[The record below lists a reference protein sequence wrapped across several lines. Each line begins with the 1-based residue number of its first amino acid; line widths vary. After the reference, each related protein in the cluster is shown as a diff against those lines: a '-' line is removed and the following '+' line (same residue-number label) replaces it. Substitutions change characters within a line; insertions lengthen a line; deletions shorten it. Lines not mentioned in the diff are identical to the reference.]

1 MLYFLYQ
8 IRGGI
13 AMDMEKMRKRISR
26 LRKENGWTQQKLAE
40 QLNVSPQA
48 VSKWECGEAVP
59 DIDILDKLSMIFNV
73 TIDSI
78 IKAQKVE
85 EFVFEFGIGI
95 LPYIDMSRKDNL
107 LQQVSLYHKIV
118 EFPRI
123 QFKDNIELKQM
134 QYRIILDDVIMVD
147 NNLEYVEENR
157 RIEEMLSY
165 IKLYINK
172 C

>member
-1 MLYFLYQ
+1 
-8 IRGGI
+8 
-13 AMDMEKMRKRISR
+13 MRS
-26 LRKENGWTQQKLAE
+26 L
-40 QLNVSPQA
+40 S
-48 VSKWECGEAVP
+48 
-59 DIDILDKLSMIFNV
+59 ILDKLSMIFKV

-78 IKAQKVE
+78 IKAQEVE
-85 EFVFEFGIGI
+85 KLVFEFGIDI

-118 EFPRI
+118 EFPPIR
-123 QFKDNIELKQM
+123 FKDSIELKQM

-165 IKLYINK
+165 IKLYVNK

>member
-1 MLYFLYQ
+1 MLYFSYQ

-13 AMDMEKMRKRISR
+13 AMDIGKIGKRISR

-78 IKAQKVE
+78 IKAQEVE
-85 EFVFEFGIGI
+85 KFVFEFGIGI
-95 LPYIDMSRKDNL
+95 IPYIDMSRKDNL
-107 LQQVSLYHKIV
+107 LEQVSLYHAPPPQLHLRGTAQSV
-118 EFPRI
+118 GCNSDGCCPC
-123 QFKDNIELKQM
+123 D
-134 QYRIILDDVIMVD
+134 IIDA
-147 NNLEYVEENR
+147 
-157 RIEEMLSY
+157 
-165 IKLYINK
+165 INSGTVQ
-172 C
+172 CPVS

>member
-1 MLYFLYQ
+1 
-8 IRGGI
+8 
-13 AMDMEKMRKRISR
+13 MDIGKMGKQISR

-59 DIDILDKLSMIFNV
+59 NIDILERLSKIFNV
-73 TIDSI
+73 TIDFI
-78 IKAQKVE
+78 IKAQEVGK
-85 EFVFEFGIGI
+85 FVFEFGIGI
-95 LPYIDMSRKDNL
+95 FPYIDMSRKDNL
-107 LQQVSLYHKIV
+107 LQQVSLYHKIAD
-118 EFPRI
+118 FPRI
-123 QFKDNIELKQM
+123 RFKDNIELKQM
-134 QYRIILDDVIMVD
+134 QYRIILDDVIMAG

-157 RIEEMLSY
+157 RVEEMLSY

>member
-1 MLYFLYQ
+1 MLYFSYQ

-13 AMDMEKMRKRISR
+13 AMDIGKIGKRISR

-59 DIDILDKLSMIFNV
+59 DIDILDKLSMIFKV

-78 IKAQKVE
+78 IKAQEVE
-85 EFVFEFGIGI
+85 KFVFEFGIGI

-107 LQQVSLYHKIV
+107 IQQVNLYHKIV
-118 EFPRI
+118 EFPHIR
-123 QFKDNIELKQM
+123 FKDNIELKQM
-134 QYRIILDDVIMVD
+134 QYRIILDDVIMLD

>member
-8 IRGGI
+8 IRGDI
-13 AMDMEKMRKRISR
+13 AMDIEKIGKQISR

-40 QLNVSPQA
+40 QLKVSPQA

-59 DIDILDKLSMIFNV
+59 DIDILERLSKIFNV
-73 TIDSI
+73 TIDFI
-78 IKAQKVE
+78 IKAQEVE
-85 EFVFEFGIGI
+85 KFVFEFGIGI

-107 LQQVSLYHKIV
+107 LWQVSLYHKIV
-118 EFPRI
+118 EFPCIR
-123 QFKDNIELKQM
+123 FKDNIELKQM
-134 QYRIILDDVIMVD
+134 QYRIILDDVIIVD
-147 NNLEYVEENR
+147 NNLDYVEENR

-165 IKLYINK
+165 IKLYINE

>member
-13 AMDMEKMRKRISR
+13 AMDMEKTGKRISR

-59 DIDILDKLSMIFNV
+59 DIDILDKLSMIFSV

-78 IKAQKVE
+78 IKAKEVE
-85 EFVFEFGIGI
+85 KFVFEFGIGI

-107 LQQVSLYHKIV
+107 LQQVSLYRKIV
-118 EFPRI
+118 EFPHIR
-123 QFKDNIELKQM
+123 FKDNIELKQM

-165 IKLYINK
+165 IKLYINE